1 MDKMNKGLAKTRTPR
16 KRIKP
21 DSTATNRAYLYTK
34 KKILQGSY
42 QGGDLLSEG
51 EVAQELG
58 ISRTPVREAF
68 LRLETEGL
76 LRLYPKKGA
85 LIVPVSATEV
95 EIVIETRRLIEC
107 YALKKLT
114 DQGPNPEL
122 AQKLQVAI
130 DQQETA
136 LSQSDAA
143 AFLEAD
149 RSYHSCIVEST
160 NNPILID
167 LYHAMRDRQLRMGV
181 TIQAYDV
188 ARSKAIIEEHR
199 EIADEIRSGNG
210 PQGIVDI
217 NHHLDRTLQILRG
230 RH

>member
-1 MDKMNKGLAKTRTPR
+1 MDKINKGRTKTRVPR
-16 KRIKP
+16 KRIKS
-21 DSTATNRAYLYTK
+21 DSSATNRAYLYTK
-34 KKILQGSY
+34 KMILQGSFK
-42 QGGDLLSEG
+42 GGDLLSEG

-95 EIVIETRRLIEC
+95 EVVIETRRLIEC

-114 DQGPNPEL
+114 DQGPNPDL
-122 AQKLQVAI
+122 AQKLQLSI
-130 DQQETA
+130 DNQETA
-136 LSQSDAA
+136 LSEGDAA

-149 RSYHSCIVEST
+149 RTYHSCIVEST

-167 LYHAMRDRQLRMGV
+167 LYHAMRDRQLRMGI

-188 ARSKAIIEEHR
+188 ARCKAIIGEHR
-199 EIADEIRSGNG
+199 QIAEEISSGNG
-210 PQGIVDI
+210 SQGMQDI
-217 NHHLDRTLQILRG
+217 NHHLDKTLQILRG
-230 RH
+230 RQ